1 MKKTLMNVKIEVLKS
16 FGITTTVDINTHV
29 EYVAVDPNTLEC
41 TNYDDL
47 RSWLDLLKG
56 DMK

>member
-1 MKKTLMNVKIEVLKS
+1 MNVILQTKIDVLKS
-16 FGITTTVDINTHV
+16 FGITTTASINTHL

-47 RSWLDLLKG
+47 QSWFDLLKG

>member
-1 MKKTLMNVKIEVLKS
+1 MNVKIDVLKS
-16 FGITTTVDINTHV
+16 FGITTTVDINTHL

-47 RSWLDLLKG
+47 QSWFDLLKG

>member
-1 MKKTLMNVKIEVLKS
+1 MQKTLMNVKIEILKS
-16 FGITTTVDINTHV
+16 FGVTTTASINTHL
-29 EYVAVDPNTLEC
+29 EYVAVDPKTLEY

-47 RSWLDLLKG
+47 QSWFDLLKG

>member
-1 MKKTLMNVKIEVLKS
+1 MEKTLMDAKIDVLKS
-16 FGITTTVDINTHV
+16 FGVTTTVDINTHV

-47 RSWLDLLKG
+47 RSWFDLLKG
-56 DMK
+56 DTK

>member
-1 MKKTLMNVKIEVLKS
+1 MQKTLMNVKIEILAS
-16 FGITTTVDINTHV
+16 FGITTTVDINTHL

-47 RSWLDLLKG
+47 QSWFDLLKG

>member
-1 MKKTLMNVKIEVLKS
+1 MQKTLMNVKIEVLKS

-47 RSWLDLLKG
+47 RSWFDLLKG

>member
-1 MKKTLMNVKIEVLKS
+1 MQKTLMNVKIEILAS
-16 FGITTTVDINTHV
+16 FGITTTASINTHL

-47 RSWLDLLKG
+47 QSWFDLLKG
-56 DMK
+56 DTK

>member
-1 MKKTLMNVKIEVLKS
+1 MNVILQTKIDVLKS
-16 FGITTTVDINTHV
+16 LGVTTTASINTHL
-29 EYVAVDPNTLEC
+29 EYVAVNEETLEC

-47 RSWLDLLKG
+47 QSWFNLLKG

>member
-1 MKKTLMNVKIEVLKS
+1 MDVKVDVLKS
-16 FGITTTVDINTHV
+16 FGVTTTASINTHL

-47 RSWLDLLKG
+47 QSWFDLLKG